1 MKNIIITPRHIR
13 REALFL
19 LLAFIIA
26 NLMNVGAIIG
36 YETPWKELLTSIPI
50 LILLSLVL
58 YFLILVL
65 RVIYV
70 ALAKVFRRT

>member
-1 MKNIIITPRHIR
+1 M
-13 REALFL
+13 